1 MGDYAKAESLF
12 NKAIDIHNKVENYAD
27 KAVDLHNLGSVY
39 ADQNQFTQAVRYLE
53 QALKLKEENHQERSL
68 TITLAELGRVLS
80 KSGSYQRA
88 EELLFRGQEMAIEQS
103 NLTLQLRI
111 AENLAEHYEKT
122 GNIREA
128 FSYQKRAN
136 SLKDSTF
143 NRDYIQ
149 KLNQLYV
156 AFETEQTKG
165 ELLEEKVKTGEL
177 EKAKADSDLKIAQ
190 RNNWLIAALG
200 GILVLVLGG
209 GFFFYSNKQQEKAR
223 IAEVKIEEQQKGLKA
238 IIYAQEEERKR
249 IAKDLHDGIVQQ
261 LGGLK
266 LGLQKVFSQEEN
278 PEARKMMALLDDS
291 TQELRE
297 LSHQMMPHA
306 LSELGL
312 IPAIEDMLD
321 KSLGHSEM
329 IYQFETFGISD
340 QQRFEESVEISLY
353 RIVQELINNV
363 IKHSGASRVHIQ
375 LMKTGPNLTLIVEDN
390 GQGFQPK
397 SMKTGIGLMNISSRL
412 ETIDG
417 KVNFEPS
424 PEGGTLAIVKIP
436 IK

>member
-1 MGDYAKAESLF
+1 M
-12 NKAIDIHNKVENYAD
+12 
-27 KAVDLHNLGSVY
+27 
-39 ADQNQFTQAVRYLE
+39 
-53 QALKLKEENHQERSL
+53 
-68 TITLAELGRVLS
+68 ITLVGLGDVLS
-80 KSGSYQRA
+80 KSGSYSRA
-88 EELLFRGQEMAIEQS
+88 EKLLLTGQKMAIEQS
-103 NLTLQLRI
+103 NLTQQLEA
-111 AENLAEHYEKT
+111 AENLAAHYERI
-122 GNIREA
+122 GNLTKA
-128 FSYQKRAN
+128 YSYQKEAN
-136 SLKDSTF
+136 ILKDSSF
-143 NRDYIQ
+143 NQDYISRM
-149 KLNQLYV
+149 NQLYV

-177 EKAKADSDLKIAQ
+177 EKAQAASDLKIAQ

-278 PEARKMMALLDDS
+278 PEAGKMMALLDDS

-306 LSELGL
+306 LSEFGL

-329 IYQFETFGISD
+329 IYQFETFGVSD

-397 SMKTGIGLMNISSRL
+397 STKTGIGLMNISSRL

>member
-1 MGDYAKAESLF
+1 
-12 NKAIDIHNKVENYAD
+12 
-27 KAVDLHNLGSVY
+27 
-39 ADQNQFTQAVRYLE
+39 
-53 QALKLKEENHQERSL
+53 
-68 TITLAELGRVLS
+68 
-80 KSGSYQRA
+80 
-88 EELLFRGQEMAIEQS
+88 
-103 NLTLQLRI
+103 
-111 AENLAEHYEKT
+111 
-122 GNIREA
+122 
-128 FSYQKRAN
+128 
-136 SLKDSTF
+136 
-143 NRDYIQ
+143 
-149 KLNQLYV
+149 
-156 AFETEQTKG
+156 
-165 ELLEEKVKTGEL
+165 
-177 EKAKADSDLKIAQ
+177 
-190 RNNWLIAALG
+190 
-200 GILVLVLGG
+200 
-209 GFFFYSNKQQEKAR
+209 KQQEKAR

-238 IIYAQEEERKR
+238 IIFAQEEERKR

-278 PEARKMMALLDDS
+278 PEAGKMMALLDDS

-306 LSELGL
+306 LSEFGL

-397 SMKTGIGLMNISSRL
+397 STKTGIGLMNISSRL